1 MFHRYI
7 HMNTSKH
14 TSKVSKANTH
24 SNSLKC
30 TIPQQVVTSLDIAN
44 GDSIK
49 WIIKEDNSNITVTIE
64 KLIL

>member
-1 MFHRYI
+1 MKTNKF
-7 HMNTSKH
+7 

-30 TIPQQVVTSLDIAN
+30 TIPQQVVSALDITN
-44 GDSIK
+44 GDNIK
-49 WIIKEDNSNITVTIE
+49 WIIKEDESNITVTIE